1 MNRSLFITYL
11 LTLAVLMVTPGPDM
25 LFCLASGL
33 RGGPRSG
40 FLAAT
45 GAATGEVVH
54 ISSAA
59 VGLAALFR
67 AAPLLFHTV
76 RLLGAAYLLLLGIRA
91 FRHRNQ
97 GVGGGNG
104 AAGSANRAYWR
115 GLLTNLLNP
124 KMALFTIALLPQFT
138 DPQAGNLALQF
149 LILGACFVA
158 LEIAVD
164 GTVGILAGR
173 LARLLRARKARRNLN
188 LTAGSIYLGLGAKLA
203 LQRSV

>member
-11 LTLAVLMVTPGPDM
+11 LTLTVLMLTPGPDM

-33 RGGPRSG
+33 KGGPRSG
-40 FLAAT
+40 LLAAT

-54 ISSAA
+54 ISTAA
-59 VGLAALFR
+59 VGLAAMFR
-67 AAPLLFHTV
+67 AAPLLFDTV

-91 FRHRNQ
+91 FHHRHQ
-97 GVGGGNG
+97 GVGEGNQ
-104 AAGSANRAYWR
+104 AGTSANRAYWR

-124 KMALFTIALLPQFT
+124 KVALFTIALLPQFT
-138 DPQAGNLALQF
+138 DPQAGNLAFQF
-149 LILGACFVA
+149 LVLGACFVA

-173 LARLLRARKARRNLN
+173 LARLLRARNARRNLN

-203 LQRSV
+203 LQR